1 MSGEG
6 SGRVI
11 VVPGDK
17 LPDEVEAKEPYVV
30 EVGGSKYATVM
41 GILDLHDDK
50 ANFIPLQSVYIPK
63 PGDIV
68 IGMVQSIGVMNW
80 QVDINSPYVA
90 VLNAQDF
97 LGRPFNPLSDD
108 LTQYLNVGD
117 YLKAKVVAFD
127 RSRSPLL
134 TVQDKG
140 LGKIVDGKIVEIQAA
155 KIPRVIGKKRSMLN
169 MLQEETGCD
178 VFVAVNGRIHV
189 KCSDP
194 DREAILVLA
203 IKMIEREAHTTG
215 LTARVQ
221 EYIQELK
228 KVRGVE

>member
-1 MSGEG
+1 MSEEEKK
-6 SGRVI
+6 RVI

-17 LPDEVEAKEPYVV
+17 LPDEIEVKEPYIV
-30 EVGGSKYATVM
+30 ELNGYKVATVM
-41 GILDLHDDK
+41 GILDMHGEK
-50 ANFIPLQSVYIPK
+50 PNFIPLQSVYIPK
-63 PGDIV
+63 PGDVV
-68 IGMVQSIGVMNW
+68 IGMIQSIGVMNW

-97 LGRPFNPLSDD
+97 LGRPYNPLTDD

-117 YLKAKVVAFD
+117 YVKAKIVAFD
-127 RSRSPLL
+127 RSRSPVL

-140 LGKIVDGKIVEIQAA
+140 LGKITEGKIIEIQAA
-155 KIPRVIGKKRSMLN
+155 KVPRVIGKKRSMIN

-178 VFVAVNGRIHV
+178 IYVAVNGRIHIR
-189 KCSDP
+189 CEDSE
-194 DREAILVLA
+194 REAILALA
-203 IKMIEREAHTTG
+203 IKMIEKEAHTIG

>member
-6 SGRVI
+6 SGRII

-17 LPDEVEAKEPYVV
+17 LPDEVEVKEPYVV
-30 EVGGSKYATVM
+30 EEGGSKYAAVM
-41 GILDLHDDK
+41 GILDIHDGK
-50 ANFIPLQSVYIPK
+50 ANFIPLQSVYVPK
-63 PGDIV
+63 PGDVV

-80 QVDINSPYVA
+80 QVDINSPYIA

-127 RSRSPLL
+127 RSRNPIL
-134 TVQDKG
+134 TVQDKD

-169 MLQEETGCD
+169 MLQEETGCEM
-178 VFVAVNGRIHV
+178 FVAVNGRIHV
-189 KCSDP
+189 KCRDP